1 MAEGPSEFF
10 GFGSRH
16 DAVIEIRDR
25 LRRVGLM
32 ASDPQ
37 VDQRHYDQTVARAV
51 AAFQQQHGL
60 VVDGLVNRET
70 FRRLEEARWQLG
82 DRELAYTPG
91 RLTAGE
97 DVTALQRRL
106 TSLGY
111 DCGRVD
117 GLFGPATEQALR
129 AFQEAIGI
137 TVDGRCG
144 STSVRAL
151 QRLQRAVAGGSSG
164 ELRDRI
170 AHQRMRTGVQDKII
184 VCDVGPDSPH
194 SELARNI
201 IHRVEGQLAA
211 IGSTVLIGPATTAE
225 YASEHDRR
233 SADFANDVNAHVVLS
248 PRVAIASSTRVR
260 GVASYYFGGR
270 HGSSHLGGLLAQAL
284 HARLITLPDAHDC
297 GTHAR
302 GWPLLRY
309 TRMPCVCVEIGYAT
323 NPSDLARL
331 TGPGA
336 GAQIAGSLAAGLIDF
351 FAPVSG

>member
-1 MAEGPSEFF
+1 
-10 GFGSRH
+10 
-16 DAVIEIRDR
+16 VIEIRDR
-25 LRRVGLM
+25 LQRIGLLTPD
-32 ASDPQ
+32 AQADP
-37 VDQRHYDQTVARAV
+37 RHYDQAVARAV
-51 AAFQQQHGL
+51 AAFQQQQGL

-82 DRELAYTPG
+82 DRELAYVPG

-97 DVTALQRRL
+97 DVTTLQRRL

-117 GLFGPATEQALR
+117 GLFGPATEGALR
-129 AFQEAIGI
+129 AFQGAIGI

-151 QRLQRAVAGGSSG
+151 QRLQRAVAGASSG
-164 ELRDRI
+164 ELRYRI
-170 AHQRMRTGVQDKII
+170 AHQRLRTGVQDKII
-184 VCDVGPDSPH
+184 VLDVGPDSPH
-194 SELARNI
+194 AELARDI
-201 IHRVEGQLAA
+201 SHRLEGQLAA
-211 IGSTVLIGPATTAE
+211 IGSTVLIGPATGADQIGD
-225 YASEHDRR
+225 HDRR
-233 SADFANDVNAHVVLS
+233 SADFANDVNAHVLLS

-260 GVASYYFGGR
+260 GVASFYFGGR
-270 HGSSHLGGLLAQAL
+270 HGPSHLGALLAQAL
-284 HARLITLPDAHDC
+284 QARLTALPDAHDC

-323 NPSDLARL
+323 NPADLARL

-336 GAQIAGSLAAGLIDF
+336 GAQIAGCLAAGLVDF
-351 FAPVSG
+351 CAPVSG